1 MSEIRKVGKSIRCL
15 AMEPKTNT
23 LQRDHAEPPPRC
35 CKLGR
40 GLFLQAFELASLR
53 YYIQR
58 ADVPDASESD
68 TLVLLNYV
76 SALLGQ
82 RDLGPIEF
90 LVVVP
95 EPEA

>member
-1 MSEIRKVGKSIRCL
+1 
-15 AMEPKTNT
+15 MEPKTNT
-23 LQRDHAEPPPRC
+23 LQRENAERAVHVAAGFP
-35 CKLGR
+35 R

-58 ADVPDASESD
+58 ADDPDAAETD
-68 TLVLLNYV
+68 TLALVNYV
-76 SALLGQ
+76 SGLLGQ

-95 EPEA
+95 DPES

>member
-1 MSEIRKVGKSIRCL
+1 
-15 AMEPKTNT
+15 MEPKTNT
-23 LQRDHAEPPPRC
+23 LRRDHAEVASHVAAQ
-35 CKLGR
+35 LGR

-68 TLVLLNYV
+68 TLALLNYV

-95 EPEA
+95 DPDA